1 MPKEKKEKKE
11 ISHRLR
17 IARELRHQFIV
28 TLSTLLTSAFGLV
41 AALAWNELVKE
52 LINQYIA
59 PGQTLVSK
67 LIYAIAVTFL
77 AVFASLQLGKL
88 AAIDEIEKE
97 TKEEKEQK

>member
-1 MPKEKKEKKE
+1 MPEEKKE
-11 ISHRLR
+11 ISRR
-17 IARELRHQFIV
+17 VKIARERRHQFVV

-67 LIYAIAVTFL
+67 LIYAMVVTLL

-88 AAIDEIEKE
+88 TAISEVEKEIER
-97 TKEEKEQK
+97 EKKDQK

>member
-1 MPKEKKEKKE
+1 MPEEKKKV
-11 ISHRLR
+11 SRRLR
-17 IARELRHQFIV
+17 IARELNHQFIV

-67 LIYAIAVTFL
+67 LIYAGVVTIL
-77 AVFASLQLGKL
+77 AVLISFQLSRL
-88 AAIDEIEKE
+88 VAIGEV
-97 TKEEKEQK
+97 EEKIEEEKKD

>member
-1 MPKEKKEKKE
+1 MPEEKKE
-11 ISHRLR
+11 ISRR
-17 IARELRHQFIV
+17 VKIARELRHQFVV

-52 LINQYIA
+52 LISQYIA

-67 LIYAIAVTFL
+67 LIYAVAVTFL

-88 AAIDEIEKE
+88 AAINEVEKEIEG
-97 TKEEKEQK
+97 EKKDQK